1 MKTANLDNFDAIH
14 EEVAKVME
22 KELDKCGSMKI
33 MIQGEHDK
41 GWEQVKMRME
51 QLQAAKQKIQEMEES
66 TCLGCRIAVSGDV
79 EPCSTLPVHIAVVRD
94 R

>member
-51 QLQAAKQKIQEMEES
+51 QLQAAKQKIQEQKRVAKEKAEIHVKDDD
-66 TCLGCRIAVSGDV
+66 R
-79 EPCSTLPVHIAVVRD
+79 EPPL
-94 R
+94 